1 MHFFSV
7 RGGGNFATVFYSK
20 RVPFCH
26 CFTFISFIEWTRKE
40 VAMRLGFMAF
50 LALLVVIG
58 LWGFSVETVAAFSG
72 CGGVNPSVINGDY
85 EQQVV
90 ELVNNERLNY
100 GLPPLK
106 RVTELD
112 NAARYHA
119 YDMGQDN
126 YFNHDTFDG
135 ATLVCDTWTRV
146 ISYYG
151 NNWLA
156 LAENIA
162 AGQTTPQS
170 VMTSWMNSQ
179 GHRDNI
185 LNASNWE
192 IGVGYYQGS
201 GTYYRYWVQ
210 DFGRRNNI
218 YPVIINR
225 EAAATNS
232 RTVQLYIY
240 GAWQDMQIQ
249 NDNGTW
255 SNWIPFQNNYTWTI
269 ANGIGDHTVTV
280 HLRNGATIVTSTDTI
295 YSTVN
300 EVPTL
305 GNIPD
310 SISFVYSIPDQSS
323 MPGSAIVTPLDVG
336 TGATIT
342 WTLATQGT
350 WFNVSPM
357 NGSSPAFFTITPST
371 FDKNTVATYSGAV
384 TVTVTS
390 PLGVANS
397 PRRINLTL
405 QLVPT
410 SFKSLNLPFIKK

>member
-1 MHFFSV
+1 
-7 RGGGNFATVFYSK
+7 
-20 RVPFCH
+20 
-26 CFTFISFIEWTRKE
+26 
-40 VAMRLGFMAF
+40 MRLGSVVFLVMFGMIAF
-50 LALLVVIG
+50 LF
-58 LWGFSVETVAAFSG
+58 FSAKAVDAFSG
-72 CGGVNPSVINGDY
+72 CGGVNPVAIDAGF

-90 ELVNNERLNY
+90 ELVNNERLNN

-106 RVTELD
+106 RVTELE

-119 YDMGQDN
+119 FDMGQDN
-126 YFNHDTFDG
+126 YFSHDTFDG
-135 ATLVCDTWTRV
+135 ATLVCGTWTRV
-146 ISYYG
+146 IGYYG
-151 NNWLA
+151 NSWLA

-170 VMTSWMNSQ
+170 AMTSWMNSQ

-185 LNASNWE
+185 LSSGSWE
-192 IGVGYYQGS
+192 IGVGYYHGS

-225 EAAATNS
+225 EAATTNS

-269 ANGIGDHTVTV
+269 ANGVGDHTVTV
-280 HLRNGATIVTSTDTI
+280 RLRSGSTIVTSVDTI

-300 EVPTL
+300 EIPTL
-305 GNIPD
+305 GNVPD
-310 SISFVYSIPDQSS
+310 SMLFTFSIPDQSS
-323 MPGSAIVTPLDVG
+323 MPGSVIVTPLDVG

-350 WFNVSPM
+350 WFTASPL
-357 NGSSPAFFTITPST
+357 NGTSPTFFTVTPSV
-371 FDKNTVATYSGAV
+371 FDKNTVATYSGIV

-390 PLGVANS
+390 PPGVVNS
-397 PRRINLTL
+397 PRRVNLLL
-405 QLVPT
+405 QLVPI
-410 SFKSLNLPFIKK
+410 SFKSRYLPFIGK